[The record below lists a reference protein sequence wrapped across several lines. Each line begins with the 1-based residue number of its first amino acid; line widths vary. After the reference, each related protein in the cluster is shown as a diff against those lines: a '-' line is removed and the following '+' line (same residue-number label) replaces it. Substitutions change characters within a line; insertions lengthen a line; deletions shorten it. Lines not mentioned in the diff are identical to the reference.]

1 MAAQLMA
8 TKLPLRCDC
17 SCNASATNSLPD
29 PVAPLM
35 TTDPSE
41 VATSSIRRFSSRVGP
56 LSPII
61 LFKVLVNKTTL
72 PTLKTLSHLTTI
84 L

>member
-1 MAAQLMA
+1 MAAQLIA
-8 TKLPLRCDC
+8 TNAPLRRDS

-41 VATSSIRRFSSRVGP
+41 GATNSIRRFSSRVGP
-56 LSPII
+56 ASPTI
-61 LFKVLVNKTTL
+61 LFK
-72 PTLKTLSHLTTI
+72 
-84 L
+84 

>member
-8 TKLPLRCDC
+8 TKFPRRCDC

-35 TTDPSE
+35 TTDPSD
-41 VATSSIRRFSSRVGP
+41 VATNSIRRLSSRVGP

-61 LFKVLVNKTTL
+61 LFITLVFRLHTIKYLDRNKNN
-72 PTLKTLSHLTTI
+72 SN
-84 L
+84 